1 MKYRRF
7 YYDAGYVGTEVE
19 EYYSFEDNVSETEI
33 QKFYKEW
40 LFDQFEHSCT
50 EVELSE
56 IPEYAEV
63 IDN

>member
-19 EYYSFEDNVSETEI
+19 EYYSFEDNVPETEI
-33 QKFYKEW
+33 QKFYQEW
-40 LFDQFEHSCT
+40 LLEQFEHSCT

-56 IPEYAEV
+56 IPEDVEI